1 MKINRD
7 FFDHPM
13 VPDYVLCKAS
23 RERIGILQCTEKSME
38 MKMNDLDEISFTTYL
53 YMNNERNPH
62 YDSVDL
68 MKYILLP
75 GTGFFAITSVNIE
88 SEDTEFECK
97 RVTAKS
103 SECLLAQKY
112 LEEFTINMGTLESID
127 GVQLYNL
134 RDKSRSLL
142 HLVLEKC
149 PDWQIGHIDASLMT
163 MQRSFEISRQDIY
176 SFINTDIAA
185 AFECAFR
192 FDTLNNMIH
201 VYGQEQIGKDTNIHI
216 SYGNLLKNTSLSC
229 TTDHIKTCLTI
240 TGSDDLT
247 VREINLGYD
256 RIYNFNYYYSTD
268 YMSKGLY
275 SAYGRWTALRKE
287 KLPAY
292 SSLLSRYQDY
302 YKQINYLTHEKMPS
316 TEGSTSWTEY
326 GLQPL
331 KEQLAAYEQR
341 QAVSM
346 KAGHGE
352 PASAYYQTEYLPLYN
367 TVQSIQAQLKV
378 LESQLKTLQS
388 QQSAVSR
395 QMGDIVSALSMES
408 NFTAEELKEL
418 TAFIRE
424 EELNSSNYVVT
435 DSMTDEEKFE
445 MLSDLLKFGENEL
458 ARVSVPQLTFS
469 ADLANLL
476 AIPEFEPFYGEFEPG
491 NAIWVTLR
499 DDFSIKAKLLS
510 VHVNFYDPSDF
521 SVTFGNVVRKAKT
534 RYFDVAGILTSA
546 QNASTS
552 VSFNASCW
560 SQAAKD
566 TSAIGQILEDGL
578 LAAGKYLKNGDDSE
592 MVIDSRGIFV
602 NTTSGKYA
610 GKDSIFAGG
619 GRILFTDDNWKTVS
633 MSVGRADVTIGG
645 KTESRFGTFADFV
658 IAGYVGGSLLEGD
671 DIIGGTLKSSN
682 YVPGRTGTLI
692 NLNSGTFEFNAGNE
706 TKLALDTGGA
716 LTLKG
721 TVKAEEG
728 WIGGK
733 DAFIIKS
740 GKLYSGKDSISSNAN
755 GVYIGTDG
763 IALGVGST
771 LKMTSDGTIYAEK
784 GYLGGTNGFVLEK
797 NKIYNGKSSISSTAN
812 GIYLGTDGIA
822 LGANNVF
829 TVTSQGV
836 LTARSGT
843 IGGAAISAD
852 SIRAS
857 NNNWWINANGT
868 ASFKNVF
875 VSGVQSG
882 SSFGS
887 LNYAGGITSG
897 NFNGNSYFG
906 SSAANP
912 FTGTTIPH
920 IQTIA
925 ADYIKVNYLD
935 AVNAKIG
942 SLQAKDAEI
951 ANLVSTKASIE
962 ELNAVKVKVDTI
974 ASTYITAQTVKAEY
988 MEVKNWTKAGYI
1000 RADKIDV
1007 GELDADKIA
1016 AKITGSA
1023 IIYCN
1028 LIHLSADYMTMQGH
1042 RLSFQQITQADGQRF
1057 MVLGQRL

>member
-68 MKYILLP
+68 MKYLLLP

-292 SSLLSRYQDY
+292 SSLLSRHQDY

-388 QQSAVSR
+388 QQSAVSQ

-552 VSFNASCW
+552 VSFNASYW

-740 GKLYSGKDSISSNAN
+740 GKLYSGKDSFSSAAA
-755 GVYIGTDG
+755 G
-763 IALGVGST
+763 L
-771 LKMTSDGTIYAEK
+771 
-784 GYLGGTNGFVLEK
+784 YLG
-797 NKIYNGKSSISSTAN
+797 I
-812 GIYLGTDGIA
+812 DGIA

-836 LTARSGT
+836 LTAKSGT

-897 NFNGNSYFG
+897 NFNGNSFFG
-906 SSAANP
+906 SNVANP

-962 ELNAVKVKVDTI
+962 ELNAVKVKVDNIEATYI
-974 ASTYITAQTVKAEY
+974 TADTARATYITAQKVKADY

-1000 RADKIDV
+1000 
-1007 GELDADKIA
+1007 DADRINAETITSKISSA
-1016 AKITGSA
+1016 AAINVQGLYVMSLTLTGALNYQSHTWRTMTATLENGTTIT
-1023 IIYCN
+1023 Y
-1028 LIHLSADYMTMQGH
+1028 
-1042 RLSFQQITQADGQRF
+1042 
-1057 MVLGQRL
+1057 LGA

>member
-13 VPDYVLCKAS
+13 APDYVLCRAN
-23 RERIGILQCTEKSME
+23 RERIGILQCTEKTME
-38 MKMNDLDEISFTTYL
+38 RRFSELDEISFTTYL

-75 GTGFFAITSVNIE
+75 GTGFFAITSVDIE
-88 SEDTEFECK
+88 SEDTEFESK

-103 SECLLAQKY
+103 CEYLLAQKY
-112 LEEFTINMGTLESID
+112 LEEFTINMGTPESID
-127 GVQLYNL
+127 GVQLYNI

-149 PDWQIGHIDASLMT
+149 PDWQIGHMDASLMT
-163 MQRSFEISRQDIY
+163 MQRSFKAGRQDIY

-192 FDTLNNMIH
+192 FDTLNNTIH
-201 VYGQEQIGKDTNIHI
+201 VYRQDQIGKDTNIHI

-247 VREINLGYD
+247 VREINMGYD
-256 RIYNFNYYYSTD
+256 RIYNFKYYYSTD

-275 SAYGRWTALRKE
+275 NAYGTWTALRKE

-302 YKQINYLTHEKMPS
+302 YKQINHLTHKKMPS

-352 PASAYYQTEYLPLYN
+352 PASPYYQTEYLPLYN

-378 LESQLKTLQS
+378 LEGQVKTLQD
-388 QQSAVSR
+388 QQAAVSW
-395 QMGDIVSALSMES
+395 QMGDIVSALSMQN
-408 NFTAEELKEL
+408 NFTDAELKEL

-424 EELNSSNYVVT
+424 DELNSSNYVVT
-435 DSMTDEEKFE
+435 DSMTDEEKFQ

-458 ARVSVPQLTFS
+458 AKVSVPQLSFS

-476 AIPEFEPFYGEFEPG
+476 AMPEFEPFHEDFEPG
-491 NAIWVTLR
+491 NYIWVSLR

-510 VHVNFYDPSDF
+510 VHVNFYDPLDF
-521 SVTFGNVVRKAKT
+521 SVTFGNVVRKT
-534 RYFDVAGILTSA
+534 PNRFFDIADLLNSA
-546 QNASTS
+546 QDATTS
-552 VSFNASCW
+552 VSFNASHW
-560 SQAAKD
+560 SQAARE

-633 MSVGRADVTIGG
+633 MSVGRADVTISG

-721 TVKAEEG
+721 IVKAEEG

-740 GKLYSGKDSISSNAN
+740 GKLYSGKESFSSAAA
-755 GVYIGTDG
+755 G
-763 IALGVGST
+763 L
-771 LKMTSDGTIYAEK
+771 
-784 GYLGGTNGFVLEK
+784 YLG
-797 NKIYNGKSSISSTAN
+797 I
-812 GIYLGTDGIA
+812 DGIA
-822 LGANNVF
+822 LGAGNVF
-829 TVTSQGV
+829 AVTSQGV
-836 LTARSGT
+836 LTAKSGT
-843 IGGAAISAD
+843 IGGATISAD

-906 SSAANP
+906 SNAVNP

-925 ADYIKVNYLD
+925 ADYIKENYL
-935 AVNAKIG
+935 NAINT
-942 SLQAKDAEI
+942 SIRNLQYRDAEI
-951 ANLVSTKASIE
+951 LEIVDTKASIE
-962 ELNAVKVKVDTI
+962 ELEATVDAI
-974 ASTYITAQTVKAEY
+974 RETYITAHDVKRDY
-988 MEVKNWTKAGYI
+988 MEVKNWTQDKHI
-1000 RADKIDV
+1000 RTDKIDV
-1007 GELDADKIA
+1007 D
-1016 AKITGSA
+1016 A
-1023 IIYCN
+1023 IITS
-1028 LIHLSADYMTMQGH
+1028 IGASSAALTCTNFSCHNDANIGGTLYLGSIVLAGGSLRKVTTTINDGDT
-1042 RLSFQQITQADGQRF
+1042 ITYYTS
-1057 MVLGQRL
+1057 